1 MHSFLFAPYFSWRVS
16 HNRHHS
22 YHGSMEKDELFVPQ
36 TRSEM
41 GIPDDAD
48 AHYFE
53 DLVEDTPI
61 YVLLTLLRQQIFGF
75 HAYLS
80 KSPLALSR
88 TPTQD
93 DTQSLTSPDRRTCPA
108 VRITLTVSPL
118 HSTPP

>member
-36 TRSEM
+36 TRSEL
-41 GIPDDAD
+41 GIPGDAEEQ
-48 AHYFE
+48 YFA

-80 KSPLALSR
+80 KSPLIYFGYQELPLKLRHTVFNVSGQKSV
-88 TPTQD
+88 P
-93 DTQSLTSPDRRTCPA
+93 RRTNHFN
-108 VRITLTVSPL
+108 R
-118 HSTPP
+118 